1 MEISH
6 KKESLVITAAFF
18 AVLFSLLFYLTF
30 NGQNMIP
37 NLEGGGGGGEIAVN
51 FGNSELGSGN
61 NFESME
67 LSQPAPKAKAPEK
80 IQQEELVTNASDEE
94 VPVVAST
101 KKIKKEETIKEITKP
116 VEVPKKPSKST
127 SDALSNLMNSSS
139 KGGDGNDGVS
149 GNKGKIYG
157 DPKASGYNGGG
168 GSGTGSGGGNGSG
181 QGLGTGSGYG
191 SGYGSG
197 KGSGVGNYQLS
208 GRKAVARPQPK
219 YTCNEEGTVAVEISV
234 NSSGIVT
241 SAIAGV
247 KGTTNTARCLL
258 EQAKL
263 AAMNTKFDSNSSAP
277 EKQVGKIIY
286 NFRLTE

>member
-6 KKESLVITAAFF
+6 KKESLAITSALF
-18 AVLFSLLFYLTF
+18 AVLFSLLFYFTF
-30 NGQNMIP
+30 NGKNMIP

-51 FGNSELGSGN
+51 FGNSELGSGK
-61 NFESME
+61 NFESIE
-67 LSQPAPKAKAPEK
+67 IVQSAPKSRIHEQ
-80 IQQEELVTNASDEE
+80 IRQEELVTNANDDD

-101 KKIKKEETIKEITKP
+101 KKIKKEETKNEVTKP

-127 SDALSNLMNSSS
+127 SDALSNLLNGSS
-139 KGGDGNDGVS
+139 KGGDGDDNVS

-191 SGYGSG
+191 NGYGDG

-208 GRKAVARPQPK
+208 GRKAVTRPQPK

-258 EQAKL
+258 DQAKL
-263 AAMNTKFDSNSSAP
+263 AAMNTKFDANSSAP